1 MTAQRTGSPAAL
13 RVLRGNPDP
22 EELAVLTALVAALA
36 TRRTADRPDRPVP
49 DRPAWDRTER
59 HRPSWLTAR
68 GRTSR
73 EQPWTAPT
81 AP

>member
-36 TRRTADRPDRPVP
+36 TRRTADRPVP
-49 DRPAWDRTER
+49 DRPAWDRIQR
-59 HRPSWLTAR
+59 HRPSWLTAQ

-73 EQPWTAPT
+73 EQPCTAPT